1 MNQKQTGVFIAQ
13 KRKEKNL
20 TQAQLAEKL
29 SVSNKTVSK
38 WENGVCMPDYT
49 IIEFL
54 CKELDITIQELIKGR
69 EIIAKEE
76 QKSNE
81 NAPLIFLLGRTQ
93 ELRRQNRMILSLLLT
108 IAGISLLS
116 LSKAFLTSDTPEFF
130 TGLVFGLS
138 IGTILTGILFTLKN
152 LKNKV

>member
-49 IIEFL
+49 IIELL
-54 CKELDITIQELIKGR
+54 CKELDITIQELINGR
-69 EIIAKEE
+69 EIIAKED
-76 QKSNE
+76 QKSND

-130 TGLVFGLS
+130 TGLNFGLS